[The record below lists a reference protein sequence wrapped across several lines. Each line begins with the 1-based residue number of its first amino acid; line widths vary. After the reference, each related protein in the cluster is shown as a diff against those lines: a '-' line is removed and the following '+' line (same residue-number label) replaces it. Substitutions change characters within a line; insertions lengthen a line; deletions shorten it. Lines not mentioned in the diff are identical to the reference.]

1 MGRRCGVAPGG
12 TRLMSLDSPVFAQR
26 RQALVNK
33 IAAGGV
39 RDPRVVA
46 ALRAVPRHL
55 FVPAALAAQAYQDTS
70 LPIGGGQTISQPSI
84 VAVMTAA
91 LELAATDRV
100 LEIGTGSGYQTAILS
115 RLAARVF
122 TIERLRSLANDAHS
136 RLEGLGCGNV
146 VFRIA
151 DGSFGWQENAPY
163 QAILVAATAPEVP
176 RPFVEQLDVGG
187 RLVLPIGTGDVQ
199 DLLLVRRTP
208 EGVTTE
214 SLLPCRFVK
223 LIGRYGHAVNSHG

>member
-1 MGRRCGVAPGG
+1 
-12 TRLMSLDSPVFAQR
+12 MSPDSPVFAQR
-26 RQALVNK
+26 REALVNK
-33 IAAGGV
+33 IAAAGV
-39 RDPRVVA
+39 RDPRVLA
-46 ALRAVPRHL
+46 ALGAVPRHL
-55 FVPAALAAQAYQDTS
+55 FVPAALVAEAYQDTS

-91 LELAATDRV
+91 LEVGKTDRV

-115 RLAARVF
+115 RLAAKVY
-122 TIERLRSLANDAHS
+122 TIERLRTLASDAHQ
-136 RLEGLGCGNV
+136 RLEALGCRNV

-151 DGSFGWQENAPY
+151 DGSFGWQEHAPY

-176 RPFVEQLDVGG
+176 QPFIDQLDVGG
-187 RLVLPIGTGDVQ
+187 RLVLPVGIGEVQ

-208 EGVTTE
+208 QGVTSE

-223 LIGRYGHAVNSHG
+223 LIGRYGHAVNNHG